1 MAASDFTSNRGGVDW
16 RYTRKLAAFSGA
28 ERDALASTALILLDM
43 INAGALS
50 TSRLAGPACAAR
62 TQALLLR
69 LNLLEDALHGPIDER
84 AVERRLADVVSIA
97 CSFQPEVSSIGGVAS

>member
-1 MAASDFTSNRGGVDW
+1 MAASDFNSNRGSIAW
-16 RYTRKLAAFSGA
+16 RYTRKLAAFSPT
-28 ERDALASTALILLDM
+28 ERDALASTALILLDL

-84 AVERRLADVVSIA
+84 AVERRLHDVVSIA
-97 CSFQPEVSSIGGVAS
+97 CSFQPEDSSTAARAS